1 MIAEGDTL
9 VKVYYAFVYVF
20 VHLVGLAKETKL
32 QVGRENRSN
41 EKH

>member
-1 MIAEGDTL
+1 
-9 VKVYYAFVYVF
+9 VYVF

-41 EKH
+41 EKHWRVCVICQFCNKAYL